1 MATPRPYWRGHLRLS
16 LVVVPVR
23 LYAAVSERD
32 KVSFHKIYQP
42 TGERVHYENV
52 TESKGPVDKGRIVKG
67 FEYEKGSYV
76 TFEEEELEKV
86 RLESTK
92 VIDLVQF
99 TKAEEISALYF
110 EKPYFLAPDG
120 KFAIEA
126 YAVIREALRKTES
139 VAIGQVVIARRERI
153 GAIRPCGR
161 GLLLET
167 LRYAYEVRKS
177 EEYFSDLPAGGVDK
191 EQLDLAEHLI
201 KQKTRPFDPKKFHDH
216 YEEALRELVQAKLKH
231 RKLPEIE
238 APEPTGKVI
247 DLMSALKQSL
257 GERAPGRAKKPA
269 TRKPA
274 RPRRAAAAKRRK
286 AA

>member
-1 MATPRPYWRGHLRLS
+1 MAAPRPYWRGHLRLS

-23 LYAAVSERD
+23 LYAAVSERE

-52 TESKGPVDKGRIVKG
+52 TKSEGAVDKARIVKG
-67 FEYEKGSYV
+67 FEYAKGRYV

-92 VIDLVQF
+92 VIDLLQF
-99 TKAEEISALYF
+99 AKADEISPLHF

-120 KFAIEA
+120 KFAVEA
-126 YAVIREALRKTES
+126 YAVIREALRKTGT
-139 VAIGQVVIARRERI
+139 VAIGQVVISRRERI

-167 LRYAYEVRKS
+167 LRYGYEVRKA
-177 EEYFSDLPAGGVDK
+177 EAYFSDLPAGGVDK
-191 EQLDLAEHLI
+191 EQLELAQHLI
-201 KQKTRPFDPKKFHDH
+201 AQTTRPFDPSRFHDH
-216 YEEALRELVQAKLKH
+216 YEEALRALVQAKLKH

-238 APEPTGKVI
+238 TPEPTGKVI
-247 DLMSALKQSL
+247 DLMTALKQSL
-257 GERAPGRAKKPA
+257 GKRGPG
-269 TRKPA
+269 TRK
-274 RPRRAAAAKRRK
+274 RAAGKAAKPRGGGPAKRRK